1 MSGGEP
7 GAPPNP
13 WGQLAIQILPGLV
26 IGLAV
31 AGFQGKQSGTVEV
44 AKNMQEMAIQL
55 AKQSKTLETICD
67 QQKEFSARIIKLEA
81 ENARLNVEIAKLWQV
96 VGGRR

>member
-1 MSGGEP
+1 MSEGEP

-13 WGQLAIQILPGLV
+13 WGQLAIQVLPGLV

-31 AGFQGKQSGTVEV
+31 AGFQGQQSGSVEV

-55 AKQSKTLETICD
+55 AKQAETIAMVCKM
-67 QQKEFSARIIKLEA
+67 QEKLEA
-81 ENARLNVEIAKLWQV
+81 SNRELKQQNERLNMEVNKLWQA
-96 VGGRR
+96 VGNRP